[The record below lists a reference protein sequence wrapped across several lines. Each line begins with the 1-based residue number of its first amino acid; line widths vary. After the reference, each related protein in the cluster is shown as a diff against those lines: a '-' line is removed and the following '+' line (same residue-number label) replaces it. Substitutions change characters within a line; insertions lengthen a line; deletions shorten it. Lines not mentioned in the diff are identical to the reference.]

1 MATQPTT
8 NISINQNDPVFTHQW
23 QDRAPDTYSS
33 QTIRS
38 LDEFKAI
45 FNSGSFRLAVQTNEG
60 LLVYPAKINKKNL
73 HFQH

>member
-1 MATQPTT
+1 MATQPPT
-8 NISINQNDPVFTHQW
+8 NISIIQNDLISTHKW

-60 LLVYPAKINKKNL
+60 LLVYPAKIHKKNL
-73 HFQH
+73 HFQQ